1 MRSDLPSPQ
10 ALVEAP
16 EIAALYN
23 LDVALT
29 LVDSALLAAWPQLQQ
44 PDLFEGPRPP
54 TIEVFLAES
63 LLLQADV
70 LQAAVARFRDV
81 LALRAAGRLTRIG
94 DF

>member
-10 ALVEAP
+10 ALAEAP

-29 LVDSALLAAWPQLQQ
+29 LVDCALLAAWPELHQ
-44 PDLFEGPRPP
+44 PDFFEGPRPP
-54 TIEVFLAES
+54 TIEAFLAES

-70 LQAAVARFRDV
+70 LQSTVARLRDV
-81 LALRAAGRLTRIG
+81 LALRSAGSLTCTG